1 VELFKPGKQYDF
13 MAIRKYWI
21 AFSLVSV
28 VVSLF
33 AVLVWPQ
40 PTYGTDFKGGTEVEV
55 AFTKPVEAGELRS
68 AVQKIGFAAPDIVS
82 VTDRQNPNRFLIRV
96 QEVSNLDE
104 SKRATIMSAL
114 CFAHEGAGEPSAE
127 KCPEVSRPNEVKFS
141 PGGDKIFVRYDQEPD
156 LETIR
161 TALQTVPG
169 VELRTGGKNPQVVS
183 ARDHKVEVQLKS
195 KGDQLMDGIRREL
208 GADTV
213 PENPLRVEWVGPK
226 AGKQLRDAAVKS
238 VAIAIVFIMAY
249 VAFRFDLRF
258 APGGVVALVHD
269 AMVVVGVF
277 VLLKKEITLST
288 IAAVLTIVGYSINDT
303 VVVYDRI
310 RENLGKHRG
319 KTFAQIINLSVSET
333 LSRTVLTSGA
343 TILSFLAFFIWGT
356 GVIKDFALALLIGI
370 VAGTYSSI
378 YVAAPLTEWIDKRFF
393 AQAPK
398 GGGKS
403 SKALAQ
409 GARVGTGPRTGRK
422 TGAVV

>member
-1 VELFKPGKQYDF
+1 VELFKHGKVYDF
-13 MAIRKYWI
+13 MAIRAYWI
-21 AFSLVSV
+21 GFSLLAAAI
-28 VVSLF
+28 SLF
-33 AVLVWPQ
+33 SATVWPL

-55 AFTKPVEAGELRS
+55 AFTKSIDAATIRAAVHRAGFS
-68 AVQKIGFAAPDIVS
+68 APDVVS
-82 VTDRQNPNRFLIRV
+82 VTDPSNPNRFLIRV
-96 QEVSNLDE
+96 QETSSLDE
-104 SKRATIMSAL
+104 HKRDALQKAL
-114 CFAHEGAGEPSAE
+114 CFAGTEETVDPSCTGRQHAT
-127 KCPEVSRPNEVKFS
+127 EVKFS
-141 PGGDKIFVRYDQEPD
+141 PGGDKLSVRYDQEPD
-156 LETIR
+156 LEAIG
-161 TALQTVPG
+161 TAVHSVSG
-169 VELRTGGKNPQVVS
+169 VELRTGGRNPQVVS
-183 ARDHKVEVQLKS
+183 QRDHKVEIQLKS
-195 KGDQLMDGIRREL
+195 KGDQLMDGLRREV
-208 GADTV
+208 GAEAV

-269 AMVVVGVF
+269 ALVVIGVF
-277 VLLKKEITLST
+277 VLFKKEITLST

-333 LSRTVLTSGA
+333 LSRTLLTSGA
-343 TILSFLAFFIWGT
+343 TLLSILAFFVWGT

-393 AQAPK
+393 
-398 GGGKS
+398 GGAASGG
-403 SKALAQ
+403 ARRPVGAARAQ
-409 GARVGTGPRTGRK
+409 GKK
-422 TGAVV
+422 TAAVV